1 MWRARERLQI
11 DRPCDSIHAWV
22 PSDRGESLCPVAKKP
37 ISENGESDQAL
48 ASIASENFGLIE
60 RCGGFDESLDALE
73 DWDLVLRY
81 TAHAPAFRLPV
92 LAVRYRVMD
101 EKRILAI
108 RSHATSVAKIRNKW
122 ALTEAGR

>member
-48 ASIASENFGLIE
+48 ASIASENFGLDPYPPQAPSFNLEALPFLKLPYACAGEE
-60 RCGGFDESLDALE
+60 RPHHRD
-73 DWDLVLRY
+73 R
-81 TAHAPAFRLPV
+81 R
-92 LAVRYRVMD
+92 
-101 EKRILAI
+101 
-108 RSHATSVAKIRNKW
+108 
-122 ALTEAGR
+122 

>member
-48 ASIASENFGLIE
+48 ASIASENFGL
-60 RCGGFDESLDALE
+60 GFHACFRV
-73 DWDLVLRY
+73 DLPISQLTGVVELYLHEHPEKCDFLAAR
-81 TAHAPAFRLPV
+81 AFCV
-92 LAVRYRVMD
+92 
-101 EKRILAI
+101 
-108 RSHATSVAKIRNKW
+108 
-122 ALTEAGR
+122 

>member
-48 ASIASENFGLIE
+48 ASIASENFGLDRIPSKPNLGVHGAG
-60 RCGGFDESLDALE
+60 R
-73 DWDLVLRY
+73 
-81 TAHAPAFRLPV
+81 TAPARSSRRSPAHSWRLSGQPPDPCLSLV
-92 LAVRYRVMD
+92 GKKKA
-101 EKRILAI
+101 
-108 RSHATSVAKIRNKW
+108 SH
-122 ALTEAGR
+122 LLETE

>member
-1 MWRARERLQI
+1 MDCAYGAKVTDTHGFGVIFEPFNRGKLI
-11 DRPCDSIHAWV
+11 DRNYIGMSTFVHRR
-22 PSDRGESLCPVAKKP
+22 S
-37 ISENGESDQAL
+37 
-48 ASIASENFGLIE
+48 LIE

-73 DWDLVLRY
+73 DWDLILRY